1 MRAMLAE
8 VAADATELAVAARER
23 LDAAD
28 RAEHA
33 LVADARRVVE
43 EASA

>member
-1 MRAMLAE
+1 MLAD
-8 VAADATELAVAARER
+8 VVADADQLAAAARRR

-28 RAEHA
+28 RAEHS
-33 LVADARRVVE
+33 LIGDARRVIE

>member
-1 MRAMLAE
+1 MLAE
-8 VAADATELAVAARER
+8 VAADAAELADAARER
-23 LDAAD
+23 LDAAA